1 MANKQVAP
9 KPEQV
14 TLKPTLSLFDAGALI
29 IGMVIGASIYESPA
43 LIAVNAGSA
52 SVTLI
57 AWLLG
62 GVMSIVGALCYA
74 ELATAYPHPGGNYH
88 YFMRAFGK
96 DIAFLFAWARMT
108 VIQTG
113 SIALLAFVFG
123 NYATQIIPL
132 GNYSPAIYAA
142 LSIAILTTIN
152 FISVRQG
159 KWTQNLLTAAKVL
172 GLFLVIYAGLAFSS
186 STPVNSSNIESQG
199 TFGLAMV
206 FVLLTYGGWN
216 EAAYISA
223 EMQDVQRNM
232 AKVLIGSIVTTA
244 LIYLLINFAYIQ
256 GLGISGMAES
266 KAVAADLMRRAVG
279 EGGAKFVSFLVA
291 ISALGGINATIFT
304 GARTNYALGK
314 DFTIFGFL
322 GKWSDRGN
330 TPTNALLVQGAIA
343 LTLVFLGGLVHEGRE
358 GFETMAAYT
367 SPVFWFFFLL
377 SGVALFVLRRKEP
390 NIPRPFSVPGYP
402 LTPLI
407 FCLICAYMLQ
417 SSLTYATSISY
428 SIGAIVGVGVLLV
441 GIPLLLLI
449 RRQQSS
455 AR

>member
-9 KPEQV
+9 TEQV
-14 TLKPTLSLFDAGALI
+14 ALKPTLSIFDAGALI

-62 GVMSIVGALCYA
+62 GVMSLVGALCYA
-74 ELATAYPHPGGNYH
+74 ELATTYPHPGGNYH
-88 YFMRAFGK
+88 YFMLAFGK

-123 NYATQIIPL
+123 NYATQILPL
-132 GNYSPAIYAA
+132 GNYSPAVYAA
-142 LSIAILTTIN
+142 LSIVILTIIN
-152 FISVRQG
+152 FTSVRQG

-172 GLFLVIYAGLAFSS
+172 GLLLVIYAGLALTS
-186 STPVNSSNIESQG
+186 STPVNSSNIESPG

-223 EMQDVQRNM
+223 EMREVERNM
-232 AKVLIGSIVTTA
+232 AKVLIGSIVSTTG
-244 LIYLLINFAYIQ
+244 IYLLINFAYIK
-256 GLGISGMAES
+256 GLGISGLAES
-266 KAVAADLMRRAVG
+266 QAVAADLMRHAVG
-279 EGGAKFVSFLVA
+279 VGGAKFVSVLVA

-304 GARTNYALGK
+304 GARTNYALGR
-314 DFTIFGFL
+314 DFPMFGLL

-330 TPTNALLVQGAIA
+330 TPTNALLVQGAISLA
-343 LTLVFLGGLVHEGRE
+343 LVLLGALVHEGRK

-377 SGVALFVLRRKEP
+377 SGVALFRLRRKQP
-390 NIPRPFSVPGYP
+390 NISRPFSVPGYP
-402 LTPLI
+402 VTPLI

-417 SSLTYATSISY
+417 SSLTYATSVSY
-428 SIGAIVGVGVLLV
+428 SIGAIVGVVVLVVGV
-441 GIPLLLLI
+441 PLLLFV
-449 RRQQSS
+449 RRPQSS